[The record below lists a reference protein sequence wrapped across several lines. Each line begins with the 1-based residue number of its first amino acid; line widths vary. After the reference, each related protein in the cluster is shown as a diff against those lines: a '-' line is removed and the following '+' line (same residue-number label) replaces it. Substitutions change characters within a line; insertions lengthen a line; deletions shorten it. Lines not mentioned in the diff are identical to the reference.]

1 MRTNDEPAGNTERKP
16 LRLWPG
22 IVIVIL
28 QCLLR
33 FVIPEILPGA
43 LGLGMIGGVLL
54 GLAIVIWW
62 AFFSRAP
69 KIERWGA
76 IVLITAALVAAS
88 FILHISI
95 ATANMGFM
103 YIFYSIP
110 VMCLAFVIWAVAT
123 RNLTDRTRRITMVA
137 VILIASGSWGLLRT
151 NGMDGE
157 SHQYF
162 AWRWSKTAEER
173 LLLQTGNKLLSAL
186 PDSAEL
192 NSEAA
197 WPGFRGPNRDG
208 IVHGEKIN
216 TDWVKSPPVEIWRN
230 PVGPGCSSFAI
241 HGKWFFTQEQRGD
254 YEMVT
259 CYDLNTGKL
268 VWMHS
273 DKARFWDSHSGAGPR
288 STPTISKGRV
298 YTLGA
303 TGILNVLNER
313 DGSVI
318 WSRNAAQDTEVKLPG
333 WGYSGS
339 PLVTDSIV
347 AVAVSGRIIAYDLLS
362 GNKKWS
368 GPDGGE
374 SYSSPQLLTLNGVR
388 QILFMNKTNVTGFAP
403 GDGRELWKVPMTG
416 SPIIQPN
423 HVNENEFIISE
434 VSETGGQGIQ
444 LISVK
449 NESGVWTTKE
459 LWKSNRFR
467 PYFNDILV
475 HKGHVYGFEGPVLT
489 CADLEKGNRIWRGG
503 RYGGQIILLADQD
516 LILVLTEKGEVALVS
531 ATPDKFTELARIPA
545 ITGKTWN
552 HPVLV
557 GNILLVRNSQEMVA
571 FKLSMSI

>member
-1 MRTNDEPAGNTERKP
+1 MRTNDKPAGSVERKP
-16 LRLWPG
+16 LRLWAG
-22 IVIVIL
+22 IVIVVL
-28 QCLLR
+28 QWLLR
-33 FVIPEILPGA
+33 FALPAISPGA
-43 LGLGMIGGVLL
+43 IGIGMFGGILL
-54 GLAIVIWW
+54 GLATLVWW
-62 AFFSRAP
+62 AFFSRAA

-76 IVLITAALVAAS
+76 LILMVASLVAAS
-88 FILHISI
+88 QMLHISI
-95 ATANMGFM
+95 ATANMGLM

-110 VMCLAFVIWAVAT
+110 LMCLAFVIWAVST
-123 RNLTDRTRRITMVA
+123 SHLTDRTRRITMVA
-137 VILIASGSWGLLRT
+137 TILLASGFWALLRT

-157 SHQYF
+157 THQYF
-162 AWRWSKTAEER
+162 AWRWSKTPEE
-173 LLLQTGNKLLSAL
+173 LLLTQAENKLISAI
-186 PDSAEL
+186 PDSPEME
-192 NSEAA
+192 SEAA
-197 WPGFRGPNRDG
+197 WPGFRGTYRDG
-208 IVHGEKIN
+208 IIHGERIN
-216 TDWVKSPPVEIWRN
+216 TDWVKSQPVEMWRR

-241 HGKWFFTQEQRGD
+241 HSTFLFTQEQRGD

-259 CYDLNTGKL
+259 CYNLNTGKP

-273 DKARFWDSHSGAGPR
+273 DKTRFWDSHSGAGPR

-303 TGILNVLNER
+303 TGIMNVLNER

-339 PLVTDSIV
+339 PLVVDSIV
-347 AVAVSGRIIAYDLLS
+347 AVAVSGRIIAYDILT
-362 GNKKWS
+362 GKKKWS

-374 SYSSPQLLTLNGVR
+374 SYSSPQLLTLDGVS
-388 QILFMNKTNVTGFAP
+388 QVLFMNKTNITGFQPA
-403 GDGRELWKVPMTG
+403 DGKELWKFPMKA
-416 SPIIQPN
+416 SPIIQPAFID
-423 HVNENEFIISE
+423 ENDIMISE
-434 VSETGGQGIQ
+434 INETGGQGIQ

-449 NESGVWTTKE
+449 NESGNWTTKE
-459 LWKSNRFR
+459 VWKSNKFR
-467 PYFNDILV
+467 PYFNDIVV

-489 CADLEKGNRIWRGG
+489 CMDLEKGNRIWRGG

-516 LILVLTEKGEVALVS
+516 LLLVLTEKGEIALVS
-531 ATPDKFTELARIPA
+531 ATPDKFQELARIPA

-571 FKLSMSI
+571 FKLSMAL

>member
-1 MRTNDEPAGNTERKP
+1 MKTNNKSELSAKKTQ
-16 LRLWPG
+16 LWLWPG
-22 IVIVIL
+22 VIMVIL
-28 QCLLR
+28 QWLLR
-33 FVIPEILPGA
+33 FGLPEIAPAAIVIGVF
-43 LGLGMIGGVLL
+43 GGVLL
-54 GLAIVIWW
+54 GIAIIIWW

-76 IVLITAALVAAS
+76 IVLMVAALVATS

-95 ATANMGFM
+95 ATANMGLM
-103 YIFYSIP
+103 YVFYSIP
-110 VMCLAFVIWAVAT
+110 VMCLAFVIWAVVT
-123 RNLTDRTRRITMVA
+123 SRLSDKIRRITMVIT
-137 VILIASGSWGLLRT
+137 ILMAAGSWSLLRT

-157 SHQYF
+157 THQYF
-162 AWRWSKTAEER
+162 AWRWSKTPEEI
-173 LLLQTGNKLLSAL
+173 LLSQTGNKVVGAL
-186 PDSAEL
+186 PDSVDL
-192 NSEAA
+192 TSEAA

-216 TDWVKSPPVEIWRN
+216 TDWVKSPPVEMWRN

-241 HGKWFFTQEQRGD
+241 HGKLFFTQEQRGE

-273 DKARFWDSHSGAGPR
+273 DKTRFWDSHTGAGPR
-288 STPTISKGRV
+288 STPTLSNGRV

-318 WSRNAAQDTEVKLPG
+318 WTRNAAQDTEVKLPG
-333 WGYSGS
+333 WGYTGS
-339 PLVTDSIV
+339 PLVVDSTV
-347 AVAVSGRIIAYDLLS
+347 AVAVSGRIIVYDMLT
-362 GNKKWS
+362 GNKRWA

-374 SYSSPQLLTLNGVR
+374 SYSSPELFTIDSVR

-403 GDGRELWKVPMTG
+403 HDGTELWKVPMTG

-423 HVNENEFIISE
+423 PVNENEFMISE
-434 VSETGGQGIQ
+434 VSEAGAKGIQ

-449 NESGVWTTKE
+449 NGPGGWSAKE
-459 LWKSNRFR
+459 IMRSSKFK
-467 PYFNDILV
+467 PYFNDIVV
-475 HKGHVYGFEGPVLT
+475 HKGNVYGLEGPVLT
-489 CADLEKGNRIWRGG
+489 CVDARNGDRKWRGG

-516 LILVLTEKGEVALVS
+516 LLLVLTEKGEVALVS
-531 ATPDKFTELARIPA
+531 ATPDKFNELARIPA
-545 ITGKTWN
+545 IKGKTWN
-552 HPVLV
+552 HPVLA

-571 FKLSMSI
+571 FRL